1 MSQPLVLIIDDDQRL
16 AAMVETYL
24 AQNGL
29 RVEHADTAQAGLDRL
44 AQAAPGSFSAL
55 PAVADGS
62 ASRH

>member
-29 RVEHADTAQAGLDRL
+29 RVEHAETAQAGLNRL
-44 AQAAPGSFSAL
+44 EQPTQAAFP
-55 PAVADGS
+55 P
-62 ASRH
+62 